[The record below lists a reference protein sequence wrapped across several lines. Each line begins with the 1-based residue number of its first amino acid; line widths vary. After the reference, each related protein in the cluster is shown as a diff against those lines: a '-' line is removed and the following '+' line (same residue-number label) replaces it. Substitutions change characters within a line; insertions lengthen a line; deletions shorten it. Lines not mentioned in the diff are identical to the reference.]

1 MRPVIG
7 ITSYAQDARWGVWH
21 LPAALV
27 PLAYV
32 DAIERAGGRALVVPP
47 AEDDVEDSW
56 RVIEASTSKLPW
68 PLRPGWLPEMSGTAA
83 VREVASQPIENLW
96 LTVSPSPST
105 VAMRV
110 MMTARS

>member
-1 MRPVIG
+1 MARPVIG

-47 AEDDVEDSW
+47 AEADV
-56 RVIEASTSKLPW
+56 
-68 PLRPGWLPEMSGTAA
+68 
-83 VREVASQPIENLW
+83 
-96 LTVSPSPST
+96 
-105 VAMRV
+105 
-110 MMTARS
+110 